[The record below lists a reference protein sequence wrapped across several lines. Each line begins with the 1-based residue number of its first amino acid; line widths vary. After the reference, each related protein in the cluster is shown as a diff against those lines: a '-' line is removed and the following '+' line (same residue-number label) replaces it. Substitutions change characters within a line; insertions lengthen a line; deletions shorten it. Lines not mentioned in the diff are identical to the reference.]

1 MSPSRLR
8 RIMDKYPNYRHF
20 NVWQIRLDVA
30 RQHREARANKNLDPD
45 FAPLKADDPCQV
57 PLVQR
62 ALRHPCEEKFKKYQ
76 EPWATIRAITGNK
89 RRVLPCRSIYRLPLP

>member
-30 RQHREARANKNLDPD
+30 RQHREARANHNLDPAV
-45 FAPLKADDPCQV
+45 AP
-57 PLVQR
+57 
-62 ALRHPCEEKFKKYQ
+62 
-76 EPWATIRAITGNK
+76 
-89 RRVLPCRSIYRLPLP
+89 